1 MANMLNQRFSP
12 FAKKIDLLRQG
23 VEGSKIMPEPMLK
36 WSDLPEMSRKK
47 SFKNQRFFF
56 KETENARSLWTM
68 RSDASVLS
76 KT

>member
-1 MANMLNQRFSP
+1 MANVLNQRFSP
-12 FAKKIDLLRQG
+12 FAQKIDLLRQG
-23 VEGSKIMPEPMLK
+23 AEGSKMMHEPMLK

-47 SFKNQRFFF
+47 SSKNQRLFF
-56 KETENARSLWTM
+56 KETENFRSLWTM